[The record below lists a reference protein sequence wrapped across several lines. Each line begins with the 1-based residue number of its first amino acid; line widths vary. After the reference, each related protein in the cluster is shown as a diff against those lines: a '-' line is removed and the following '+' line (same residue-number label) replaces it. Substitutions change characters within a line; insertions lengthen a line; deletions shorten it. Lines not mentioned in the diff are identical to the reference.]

1 MEFVIRIGV
10 SDYYIDNI
18 IKCLLFFYIYNIV
31 FF

>member
-1 MEFVIRIGV
+1 MEFVIKIGL

-18 IKCLLFFYIYNIV
+18 IMYLLFFYIYNIV